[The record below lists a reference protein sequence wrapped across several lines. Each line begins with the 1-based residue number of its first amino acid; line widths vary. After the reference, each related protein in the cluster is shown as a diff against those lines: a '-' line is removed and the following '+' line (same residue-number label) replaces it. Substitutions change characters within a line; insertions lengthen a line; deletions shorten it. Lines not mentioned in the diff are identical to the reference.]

1 MSQLQRV
8 LAIVIVTGVVALAG
22 LVSAGALWRCKLRSP
37 WLHVARG
44 LVSLLIAGVLA
55 LLYGVFIE
63 ADWLE
68 VTHVTVTTKKFP
80 VGKTFRIAHF
90 SDLHVDDNSRAISRL
105 TDVLRKDQPD
115 VIVFTGDSIN
125 ERDAAPLFRR
135 IMSQL
140 PAKYGRFAVRGNHD
154 TSRWADVNLFDN
166 GPATELNSEFPVQRE
181 AQRVA
186 LCGAPFDD
194 PEVLAHC
201 LSNTQRSAFTIA
213 VFHTPDLVESLA
225 PQPDLYLA
233 GHTHGGQIAL
243 PFYGAVITFSKFDK
257 KYEAGRYQVGETTL
271 YVNRGI
277 GFEPQ
282 LPKVR
287 LFARPELTLIDVVGE

>member
-1 MSQLQRV
+1 MSQAQRV
-8 LAIVIVTGVVALAG
+8 LVIVIITAVVTLLGVV
-22 LVSAGALWRCKLRSP
+22 SAEALWRRKLKSP
-37 WLHVARG
+37 WLHLARVF
-44 LVSLLIAGVLA
+44 VSLLVAGVLT

-68 VTHVTVTTKKFP
+68 VTRVTVKTKKF
-80 VGKTFRIAHF
+80 VTDKTFRIAHF
-90 SDLHVDDNSRAISRL
+90 SDLHVDDDSRAISRL

-115 VIVFTGDSIN
+115 VIIFTGDSIN

-135 IMSQL
+135 IMNQL
-140 PAKYGRFAVRGNHD
+140 PSKFGRFAVRGNHD

-166 GPATELNSEFPVQRE
+166 GPATELNSEFPVVRDGH
-181 AQRVA
+181 VA
-186 LCGAPFDD
+186 ICGAPFDD

-201 LSNTQRSAFTIA
+201 LSNTQRKAFTIA
-213 VFHTPDLVESLA
+213 VFHTPDLVESLS

-257 KYEAGRYQVGETTL
+257 KYEAGRYQYGDTTL

-277 GFEPQ
+277 GFEPH
-282 LPKVR
+282 LPKIR
-287 LFARPELTLIDVVGE
+287 LFARPELTIIDVVGE